1 MAFESKKTII
11 SLIGLVFLVLFFA
24 NSAPAE
30 AAFGVSPPFVGS
42 GHLVP
47 GSKYIQTIYLVQ
59 DNPGEDL
66 KILTDLQINDRV
78 RSWFVVNGGKEMI
91 IPKGVRQYPV
101 EVIINVPKKADL
113 GIYKGLIN
121 FSGMPLNKTGQITIA
136 LGVEVKIGFTVGEGI
151 FRDYEMPLVNLLDI
165 EEGWSPK
172 VQVKFVNNGNVPEAI
187 DSATYELFDQ
197 FGSIRLAYIQKND
210 GFTEVAPFSTED
222 LLFEFPINLYLG
234 IGDYW
239 GSVNFLKEGKVIGKQ
254 RTVFKVLKA
263 GSLSGPI
270 SKVINHLNKFKI
282 YYLSFLGIL
291 IVAFIFYRRFKN
303 KKGR

>member
-1 MAFESKKTII
+1 MPFELKKAII
-11 SLIGLVFLVLFFA
+11 LLIGLVSLVLFA
-24 NSAPAE
+24 LNPTLTS

-59 DNPGEDL
+59 DNPSEDL
-66 KILTDLQINDRV
+66 RIITNLQINDRV
-78 RSWFVVNGGKEMI
+78 KNWFVINGGKEMI

-101 EVIINVPKKADL
+101 EVVINVPKGADL
-113 GIYKGLIN
+113 GVYKGLVN
-121 FSGMPLNKTGQITIA
+121 FSGMPLDKTGQITIA

-151 FRDYEMPLVNLLDI
+151 FREYEMPVVNLLDI
-165 EEGWSPK
+165 EEGWSPR

-197 FGSIRLAYIQKND
+197 FGSIRLAYIQKNE
-210 GFTEVAPFSTED
+210 GFKEVEPFSSEEF
-222 LLFEFPINLYLG
+222 LFEFPINLYLG
-234 IGDYW
+234 VGDYW
-239 GSVNFLKEGKVIGKQ
+239 GSVSFVKEGKVIGQQ

-263 GSLSGPI
+263 GSLSGPF
-270 SKVINHLNKFKI
+270 SKIINHLSRFKI
-282 YYLSFLGIL
+282 YYLGVLGVL
-291 IVAFIFYRRFKN
+291 IIAFIFYRRFKN